1 MTESTP
7 KGRAACP
14 SCQSRFVI
22 PDGMIGKKAKCP
34 KCGQPFIIAEDQ
46 PDKSPTSTKPQET
59 MAFQQKNTPAPP
71 QAVDSSPP
79 PATAKAV
86 KNAMPP
92 PSKKIEVPAWAL
104 TFGVPLVS
112 LALGYFIGREHL
124 KYQMLSA
131 FKEVGKEMSKGLNNI
146 PMPPFPSLPNPVA
159 DAPLVPDPPT
169 PKISIGKTYDAG
181 KFTVEVTEARV
192 GSVRLRDFQNPS
204 FDSASPFLKVTLLF
218 QNKDDRKS
226 LRFRGNQ
233 PFSTPYFRIRD
244 DVDNIV
250 QPVNFGMMIKVV
262 GAIENAGNL
271 KPEESLQHLEVFEVP
286 LPKTQK
292 LTLTI
297 DLACFDGEGELQV
310 DIPYE
315 NVQKENP

>member
-1 MTESTP
+1 MPENPTTAPRAVES
-7 KGRAACP
+7 
-14 SCQSRFVI
+14 F
-22 PDGMIGKKAKCP
+22 
-34 KCGQPFIIAEDQ
+34 
-46 PDKSPTSTKPQET
+46 
-59 MAFQQKNTPAPP
+59 
-71 QAVDSSPP
+71 SPP
-79 PATAKAV
+79 EAAKTV
-86 KNAMPP
+86 KRTLPT
-92 PSKKIEVPAWAL
+92 PSKKIEVPAWAI

-146 PMPPFPSLPNPVA
+146 PMPPFPSLPNPVP
-159 DAPLVPDPPT
+159 DAPLAPVPAT
-169 PKISIGKTYDAG
+169 PKISIGETYDAG
-181 KFTVEVTEARV
+181 NFTVQVAGARV
-192 GSVRLRDFQNPS
+192 GAVRLRDFRDSS
-204 FDSASPFLKVTLLF
+204 FDSDSPYLEIALLF
-218 QNKDDRKS
+218 HNKDDRKS
-226 LRFRGNQ
+226 FGFRGTQ
-233 PFSTPYFRIRD
+233 PFGTPRFRIRD

-250 QPVNFGMMIKVV
+250 RPVGFGMIKVV